1 MRLLPFL
8 CMFCRVKVSENEKLN
23 IRKGVIVKVLKN
35 IGSTEILVLAGIMML
50 MFGGRKLP
58 EFAKGVGDAVKEF
71 KRAAK
76 E

>member
-1 MRLLPFL
+1 M
-8 CMFCRVKVSENEKLN
+8 
-23 IRKGVIVKVLKN
+23 LKN